1 VLKRKSCRSKC
12 SLSFAKLRAAAYSFA
27 KIEYE
32 EKIRREEIERDRLSL
47 EKRKLEEENE
57 RIRQAERRRLELE
70 LEDLK
75 REGDRMRVVVEG
87 LLPGSRGKMHDSTA
101 EPMIRANTQE
111 TETEQWKDSGKD
123 VRSDVTEKLMG
134 KEKPAYSAS
143 RKGKPK
149 EVNITFEEQGE
160 SAVEDPRGQGPARAK
175 QFLPSFR
182 TEHSKPELDEMA
194 ANYNTGRTAVR
205 PQFIPTEESGKGHS
219 GYLNKSDSG
228 RIGMSPPLHIHKE
241 NKDNCN
247 TFSLKNPVLKK
258 RGMPPLNTMKIIPY
272 NGSPT
277 AVDTCLREMSGMKEK
292 ERRELPSNLCS
303 NLSKAFGKVSPIN
316 QKPDTDSKL
325 TQTQLIKRS
334 RPQHEEDILIP
345 KFTLRT
351 DAKASERKKLNK
363 LSLIKNWKD
372 DQPRLSAKETKKSE
386 SRSQSRGGKKR
397 AKSSKERKGK
407 KLVIDEAY
415 YSHKTDRTT

>member
-1 VLKRKSCRSKC
+1 M
-12 SLSFAKLRAAAYSFA
+12 SFAKLRAAAYSFA
-27 KIEYE
+27 KFEYE
-32 EKIRREEIERDRLSL
+32 EKIRREEIERDRPLL
-47 EKRKLEEENE
+47 ERRKLEEENE
-57 RIRQAERRRLELE
+57 KIRQAERRRLELE
-70 LEDLK
+70 FEDLK
-75 REGDRMRVVVEG
+75 REGDRMQVVVEG
-87 LLPGSRGKMHDSTA
+87 LLPGSRGKMHNSMA
-101 EPMIRANTQE
+101 EQMIRANTQE

-134 KEKPAYSAS
+134 KENPAYSAT

-160 SAVEDPRGQGPARAK
+160 SAVEDRSGQGPLKAK

-205 PQFIPTEESGKGHS
+205 PPFLPTEDSGKGHS
-219 GYLNKSDSG
+219 GYLNKTDSE
-228 RIGMSPPLHIHKE
+228 RVGMSPPLHSHKE
-241 NKDNCN
+241 NNDNYQK
-247 TFSLKNPVLKK
+247 FSFEHPVLKK

-292 ERRELPSNLCS
+292 EKRELPSNFCS

-325 TQTQLIKRS
+325 TQTQLIKRNQ
-334 RPQHEEDILIP
+334 PQAEEDILIP

-351 DAKASERKKLNK
+351 DAKASERRKLNK

-372 DQPRLSAKETKKSE
+372 EQPRLSAKKTKKSE
-386 SRSQSRGGKKR
+386 SGSRSRGGKKR
-397 AKSSKERKGK
+397 ANSSKGRKGK

-415 YSHKTDRTT
+415 YSHKTDTTT